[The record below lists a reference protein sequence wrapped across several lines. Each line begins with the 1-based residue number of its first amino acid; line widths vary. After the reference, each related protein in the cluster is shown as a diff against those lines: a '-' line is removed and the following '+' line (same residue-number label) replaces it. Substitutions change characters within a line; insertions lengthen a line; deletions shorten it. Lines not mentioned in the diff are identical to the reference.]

1 MKKLFLLIVL
11 FVFISGFTLMA
22 QTIVITGTVTSS
34 VQGEGAIPGV
44 TITVKGTTVGTL
56 SDVNGKFS
64 LTAPQ
69 NATTLVF
76 SYIGMKRQEVE
87 IGGRKVIDVIME
99 PDLLGLNEVVVTAF
113 GIKRQAKELGVA
125 TAQVSD
131 KVLTQSGVSNV
142 VNGLTAK
149 VSGLQINTVNNGVN
163 PDTRITLRGNRH
175 FLASNQAL
183 VVLDGVPVSA
193 TYLSS
198 INPNDIA
205 NVNVLKGA
213 SASALYG
220 NDASNGVLVITT
232 KRGAAGGAPTITV
245 SNTTTFEQISYLP
258 KLQNRFG
265 SGDGEDTINGNPN
278 YTFWIGRDR
287 NTSPYTSYENQSFGP
302 EFNGQQVILGG
313 ILADGSYQ
321 MVKYSPVPNQKKK
334 FFDTGITTQN
344 DVSYSVGDDK
354 NSFYLS
360 AQDVKTTGTVPGDKN
375 RRTSVRVAGSR
386 TTGIFHAD
394 YTVGYTQT
402 NTDVSGDDPFQ
413 QRPVYWT
420 VLNTPAQV
428 DLTAYKDIDNN
439 KFANNNGYY
448 NAYYMNPYWQI
459 NNSRYKTK
467 TNDLLGSVLLSL
479 SPAKWIDI
487 SYRTGLTYTGTNHTY
502 FRDPL
507 VYNDYMK
514 GDPWQAG
521 ANAVTSP
528 YAGVSWDYLEN
539 TTIMTGDLLIQMNH
553 KIGDFGGKLI
563 LGQSA
568 YSLKD
573 RYIYVGNNSIVIP
586 GLYNVGNRLGELGSN
601 GGTNSGGN
609 YNTSGINEANNDRNS
624 LGLFADLTLN
634 YKDFI
639 FLHGSAR
646 NDWDS
651 RLSKAN
657 RSFFYPGL
665 DISVVLTDAIPSLKD
680 NAVLSFAKVRGS
692 VSKTGQISL
701 ANFYATLPS
710 FNPGQGNNSATAF
723 PYGNLAGFSLNT
735 TLSNPN
741 LKPELTREIEAG
753 LELGFL
759 KSRIG
764 LDISA
769 YQSNTKDQTIP
780 ATISY
785 ATGYNGAYIN
795 AGELETQGLELDLKL
810 NPVVNAGEFSW
821 NMTISYAYNTSKVI
835 SIYGDLKELPIADIS
850 YAIVGQQFPA
860 LKVTDFLRDPQGHIV
875 VDASTGYPIRDPALK
890 QMGHGNPNNILGI
903 TNNFTWKGFNLNIV
917 ADYRSGNNV
926 DNWVGNA
933 LNFTGTSWFSA
944 QNGRQNFIIPGS
956 VINTGTAANPVY
968 VPNTNVITKNNAW
981 TLWSGS
987 TFANTQSLYMTSAAF
1002 WKLREV
1008 SLSYDVPVKNIL
1020 GGAIKAA
1027 QIGIVGRNL
1036 LMWRPKTNVWTDPEF
1051 NVESG
1056 SSNAVGYTTEYQ
1068 TPPTRVFGFS
1078 VKLTF

>member
-11 FVFISGFTLMA
+11 FVFISGYTLLA

-69 NATTLVF
+69 NATTLIF

-278 YTFWIGRDR
+278 YTFWLGRDR

-334 FFDTGITTQN
+334 FFNTGITTQN

-375 RRTSVRVAGSR
+375 RRSSVRVAGSR

-420 VLNTPAQV
+420 VLNTPAQI

-439 KFANNNGYY
+439 KFANHNGYY

-459 NNSRYKTK
+459 NNSRYRTK
-467 TNDLLGSVLLSL
+467 TNDLLGSVLLAL

-601 GGTNSGGN
+601 GGSNSLGN
-609 YNTSGINEANNDRNS
+609 YNASGINESNNDRNS
-624 LGLFADLTLN
+624 LGVFADLTLN

-657 RSFFYPGL
+657 RSFFYPGV
-665 DISVVLTDAIPSLKD
+665 DISIVLTDAIPSLKD
-680 NAVLSFAKVRGS
+680 NSVLSFAKVRGG

-741 LKPELTREIEAG
+741 LKPELTREMEAG
-753 LELGFL
+753 LELGLF

-795 AGELETQGLELDLKL
+795 AGELQTQGLEVDLKL
-810 NPVVNAGEFSW
+810 NPVVNAGDFSW
-821 NMTISYAYNTSKVI
+821 NLTISYAYNTSKVI
-835 SIYGDLKELPIADIS
+835 SIYGDLTELPIQDIS

-903 TNNFTWKGFNLNIV
+903 INNFTWKGLNLNIV
-917 ADYRSGNNV
+917 TDYRSGNNV

-1051 NVESG
+1051 NTENG